1 MQVDAQKEL
10 CVKLEDNISEWED
23 EVQELETSIQT
34 IPAEVIDIE
43 EVKKTLLVT
52 ATNLKKLN
60 TKNKELKKEAKT
72 NKDLIKRIDEL
83 AGSFDVESWKEK
95 QEVVEKKREQM
106 SALLQEI
113 KQHEALLNVEEK
125 KIKLLNEVPCNDQ
138 FPQCKFIRDAFA
150 ALESVGLTKERLT
163 AHRNNKKAISDE
175 IDSLQPD
182 AIADYIEKHAQV
194 VEKRR
199 NTEATLN
206 KLELQVANN
215 KADILTLKSDV
226 KSYKAKVEEYEANR
240 EVIENLGQLMKDKAL
255 AEKNIGKAT
264 IELATCE
271 TNLTTLY
278 KESGSL
284 LQKLEDLNAKKT
296 ELANTREEYASYD
309 LFMRCV
315 HTNGVSLDI
324 IKNKLPII
332 NSEIASVLAN
342 IVDFEIY
349 VQDNDKK
356 LELFIKHP
364 KYEPRSLEMGS
375 GAEKTIAAMAIRLA
389 LLSVTSLPK
398 GDVFILDEPGTAL
411 DEENMEGFIR
421 ILDLIKT
428 HFKTVLLI
436 SHLDSM
442 KDTVDSQIS
451 IEKRRG
457 AAYVNQ

>member
-1 MQVDAQKEL
+1 
-10 CVKLEDNISEWED
+10 
-23 EVQELETSIQT
+23 
-34 IPAEVIDIE
+34 
-43 EVKKTLLVT
+43 
-52 ATNLKKLN
+52 
-60 TKNKELKKEAKT
+60 
-72 NKDLIKRIDEL
+72 
-83 AGSFDVESWKEK
+83 
-95 QEVVEKKREQM
+95 
-106 SALLQEI
+106 
-113 KQHEALLNVEEK
+113 QHEALLNVEEK

-182 AIADYIEKHAQV
+182 AIADYIAKHAQV

-240 EVIENLGQLMKDKAL
+240 EIIENLGQLMKDKAR

-309 LFMRCV
+309 
-315 HTNGVSLDI
+315 
-324 IKNKLPII
+324 
-332 NSEIASVLAN
+332 
-342 IVDFEIY
+342 
-349 VQDNDKK
+349 
-356 LELFIKHP
+356 
-364 KYEPRSLEMGS
+364 
-375 GAEKTIAAMAIRLA
+375 
-389 LLSVTSLPK
+389 
-398 GDVFILDEPGTAL
+398 
-411 DEENMEGFIR
+411 
-421 ILDLIKT
+421 
-428 HFKTVLLI
+428 
-436 SHLDSM
+436 
-442 KDTVDSQIS
+442 
-451 IEKRRG
+451 
-457 AAYVNQ
+457 